1 MRGGGWRRGLI
12 TGICVLAS
20 CAGPVGAEPRVDH
33 SAWDAILKRYVNGA
47 GLVNY
52 AAVKE
57 DRAAL
62 DGYLASV
69 STVDVTSLSRDAR
82 LAFWINAYNACVI
95 KGVLDHYPVKS
106 VKGIKGFF
114 DAIRYPIAG
123 ASLTL
128 NEIEARGRAL
138 GDWRIHMALVCAS
151 SSCPVLRNEAYVPE
165 RIDEQLG
172 DQARRF
178 LADPSRGLRF
188 DEGGSVLWVSKIF
201 TWYAKDFV
209 PEGRLTAEALVPVIA
224 PYLDPAQAQA
234 IRDRKPKLKFLDY
247 DWLLNDQTAET
258 AERQSAVGLAE
269 AAE

>member
-1 MRGGGWRRGLI
+1 MRGGWRRGLI
-12 TGICVLAS
+12 VGMCVLAS
-20 CAGPVGAEPRVDH
+20 CAGPVSAEPRVDH

-69 STVDVTSLSRDAR
+69 STVDVTSLSRDAK

-138 GDWRIHMALVCAS
+138 GDWRIHFALVCAS
-151 SSCPVLRNEAYVPE
+151 SSCPFLRNEAYVPE
-165 RIDEQLG
+165 RIDEQLS

-178 LADPSRGLRF
+178 LADPSRGLRL
-188 DEGGSVLWVSKIF
+188 DDANGVLWVSNIF
-201 TWYAKDFV
+201 KWYAKDFLPSAPLSADGLLSV
-209 PEGRLTAEALVPVIA
+209 LS
-224 PYLDPAQAQA
+224 PYLDAATVPALRQ
-234 IRDRKPKLKFLDY
+234 RKLQLKFLDY
-247 DWLLNDQTAET
+247 DWSLNDQTAEG
-258 AERQSAVGLAE
+258 VP
-269 AAE
+269 